1 MKKSAFSVVSIILVA
16 FFLITTSH
24 AATFSD
30 TTQVDTSK
38 QQIIESDTSI
48 TYTKVDVL
56 VQSEWGDPEKYEDVI
71 VEVLL
76 KGGTPEKVIIKG
88 LPHKTCEVTLMAG
101 LTVKIS
107 DHKTGKLLKTIK
119 GQ

>member
-1 MKKSAFSVVSIILVA
+1 MKTCAFSAVSIILAV

-56 VQSEWGDPEKYEDVI
+56 VQSDWGDPEKTEDAI
-71 VEVLL
+71 ADIILEN
-76 KGGTPEKVIIKG
+76 GTPAKVIIRG
-88 LPHKTCEVTLMAG
+88 VQHKTCEVTLMAG
-101 LTVKIS
+101 LTVKIY
-107 DHKTGKLLKTIK
+107 DHKTGKLLRTIK